1 MKKHILFLLVPF
13 LFCPFFNL
21 QAEVI
26 NDLSFMPENV
36 WYSGGELKDGEVV
49 NIHTAIWNGLDD
61 KVLTKID
68 FYDSE
73 TLLGSRDL
81 LIEQKS
87 LSEASISWK
96 VTAGEHYISAKIISP
111 KSVIDGVE
119 KDIKVSSNETKKDR
133 QKISV
138 VIKDED
144 GEEVKTKDAFNGI
157 LGQAEDKV
165 KDILNEDTERKIS
178 VVFES
183 IEKYRLDKAEQVKG
197 FADGMKEK
205 IDEIKSE
212 DEEAEEGLAGY
223 NVKFYFWKI
232 VHFIFDNKIAF
243 YVVSGLLLLS
253 ILRAIYRAFRHR
265 T

>member
-21 QAEVI
+21 RAEVI

-61 KVLTKID
+61 KVVMKID
-68 FYDSE
+68 FYDKD
-73 TLLGSRDL
+73 TLLGARDL
-81 LIEQKS
+81 SIEPKD
-87 LSEASISWK
+87 LSEVSISWR

-111 KSVIDGVE
+111 KSVVDGIE
-119 KDIKVSSNETKKDR
+119 KDIKISSNETKVDR
-133 QKISV
+133 QKVSV
-138 VIKDED
+138 VIKDQE
-144 GEEVKTKDAFNGI
+144 GEEVKAKDAMEDI
-157 LGQAEDKV
+157 VGQVEDKV
-165 KDILNEDTERKIS
+165 KDILNEDVERKIS
-178 VVFES
+178 IGFEA